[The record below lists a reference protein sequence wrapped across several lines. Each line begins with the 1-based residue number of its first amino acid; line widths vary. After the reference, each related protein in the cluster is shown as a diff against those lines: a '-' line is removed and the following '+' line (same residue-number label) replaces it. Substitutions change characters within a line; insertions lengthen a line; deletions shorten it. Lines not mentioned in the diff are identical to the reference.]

1 MSPVGQVSVATGGAA
16 GGAEPRNTTCVP
28 LAAAGAA
35 ALMVAPRIVT
45 GAGTAS
51 PTAAPVTAV
60 ARPSSASAARTS
72 LPPLLAM
79 VPVALILR
87 PDPDIRARRVLDRG
101 ELAVAGL
108 AGRYLAAGVFR
119 DPAFPDRPPRIRTL
133 GRAGE
138 PFLGGRRVGVVL
150 PMAVFAAR
158 RIDDA
163 GDVAR
168 GRQHEFD
175 RPGIELRRSI
185 SRAPRRDMVVA
196 G

>member
-1 MSPVGQVSVATGGAA
+1 MSPVGQVSLATGGAA

-87 PDPDIRARRVLDRG
+87 PDPDIRARSVLDRG
-101 ELAVAGL
+101 EIGYDALILIDVSRQGEAPGTLYVMEADQDDVGGI
-108 AGRYLAAGVFR
+108 AEGR
-119 DPAFPDRPPRIRTL
+119 
-133 GRAGE
+133 
-138 PFLGGRRVGVVL
+138 
-150 PMAVFAAR
+150 
-158 RIDDA
+158 DD
-163 GDVAR
+163 
-168 GRQHEFD
+168 
-175 RPGIELRRSI
+175 
-185 SRAPRRDMVVA
+185 
-196 G
+196 